1 MATAMATAALKRR
14 RRRLPAGMARGRR
27 HRPASG
33 SDARLK
39 MNARVASESLP
50 IISTAPRENGS
61 NEINHALAF
70 RSHKRLP
77 SPAAPIGPTPPSH
90 APVGSLARSGS
101 PSVRS
106 GSTIKA
112 SKRVLLSPVLS
123 REGTWCFRE
132 TYPHLSSLKHATSG
146 LRLAQH
152 LHLRPLWDHSRGPVF
167 IWRINTH
174 RWAPSRHVA
183 HFEDR
188 SRKVGSRIGAVIYLS
203 SRVRPGQELDE
214 GRSRDELTG
223 MSWD

>member
-1 MATAMATAALKRR
+1 
-14 RRRLPAGMARGRR
+14 MARGRR

-152 LHLRPLWDHSRGPVF
+152 LHLRPCGITREVRFSFGELIHTDG
-167 IWRINTH
+167 H
-174 RWAPSRHVA
+174 RRDTLLILKIAR
-183 HFEDR
+183 ER
-188 SRKVGSRIGAVIYLS
+188 S
-203 SRVRPGQELDE
+203 GQELV
-214 GRSRDELTG
+214 R
-223 MSWD
+223 